1 MHARHLLL
9 MLPAAL
15 AACAVGPDFHPPAA
29 PAATAYTPAPPPQL
43 TAAATGRGGEAQ
55 RFVGATALPGRWWEL
70 FQCDALNALVTEAL
84 VHSPTVL
91 EARARLREA
100 QEDLTA
106 QARGTLYP
114 TLDAQLGVTREKID
128 PAAFG
133 FPNVPPSPPFT
144 LYNAQVNVSYT
155 LDLFGG
161 NRRMLEGTQAQTDY
175 QAYETQAAEL
185 TLAAN
190 VVAAAIRQADLQ
202 AQIDYTEQMLV
213 ALIQELAITEGRYR
227 LGGVSLP
234 DLQAERDQLE
244 QLRASLPTLHAQRQ
258 QVDHQ
263 LAVYTGKSPAQAAVP
278 RFTLAQLHLPTE
290 LPVTLPS
297 QLVRQR
303 PDVRASEAQW
313 HQAAAN
319 VGVATANLFPNL
331 TLSGEAGTYSTDAS
345 QLGSSVD
352 VWNIGAKLMQPIF
365 HAGELRAR
373 KRSAV
378 AAYDAAAQAYEQTV
392 LESLQQVADCLRVL
406 ESDARTLQARSA
418 AAEQL
423 NDSYDIAT
431 QRFAMGGVSE
441 LSMLDARRQHLQADL
456 DRSRAEAQ
464 RFSDTAALLHALAGA
479 V

>member
-29 PAATAYTPAPPPQL
+29 PAATAYTPAPLPQV
-43 TAAATGRGGEAQ
+43 TAAATGEGGEAQ
-55 RFVGATALPGRWWEL
+55 GFTAATAVPGRWWEL
-70 FQCDALNALVTEAL
+70 FQCDPLNALVTEAL
-84 VHSPTVL
+84 AHSPTVL
-91 EARARLREA
+91 QARARLREA

-106 QARGTLYP
+106 QTRGTLYP

-155 LDLFGG
+155 LDLFGA

-175 QAYETQAAEL
+175 QVYETQAAEL

-202 AQIDYTEQMLV
+202 AQIDYTEQMLE
-213 ALIQELAITEGRYR
+213 AQTRELAITEGRYR
-227 LGGVSLP
+227 LGGVSLQ
-234 DLQAERDQLE
+234 DLQGARDQLE
-244 QLRASLPTLHAQRQ
+244 QLRAGLPTLHAQRQ

-263 LAVYTGKSPAQAAVP
+263 LAIYTGKSPAEAAVP
-278 RFTLAQLHLPTE
+278 RFTLAQLHLPAE

-303 PDVRASEAQW
+303 PDVRASEALW
-313 HQAAAN
+313 HQAGAN

-331 TLSGEAGTYSTDAS
+331 TLSGEAGTYSTNAS

-406 ESDARTLQARSA
+406 ESDAHTLQARSA

-423 NDSYDIAT
+423 HDSYDIAT